1 MNKGFTLVELL
12 AVLTILSVITLVAV
26 PNVITMNKKTR
37 QNDIE
42 QFKRTVENA
51 AEVYVETHLDLE
63 WVQKLKNNGEPYC
76 IDIKDLIVDPNK
88 SNGSS
93 LLNPNLKNPANDTPI
108 LSSNGSV
115 SIRKV
120 NYEDEKYEIVYK
132 YQDGSC
138 T

>member
-63 WVQKLKNNGEPYC
+63 WVQELKNNNVSHC
-76 IDIKDLIVDPNK
+76 IDIKDLIVDMDK
-88 SNGSS
+88 SKGSS
-93 LLNPNLKNPANDTPI
+93 LLNPNLKNPENNTAV
-108 LSSNGSV
+108 SSLTV
-115 SIRKV
+115 SILVKKV
-120 NYEDEKYEIVYK
+120 DNELVYE